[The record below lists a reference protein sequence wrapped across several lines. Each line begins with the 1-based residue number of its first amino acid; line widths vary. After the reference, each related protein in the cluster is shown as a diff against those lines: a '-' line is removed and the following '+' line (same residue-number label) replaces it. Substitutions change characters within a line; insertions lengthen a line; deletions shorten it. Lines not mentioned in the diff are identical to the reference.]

1 MHSND
6 KLNILTVKYVIIL
19 ITLGIPVSFFLMNR
33 TTSNIFE
40 EYQLAQKED
49 NITEVVLI
57 KDEYKNTTLIETITG
72 KKISLRAY
80 RFSIEREPLFDYLE
94 QGDSIYRMSSS
105 DTLYLHKT
113 NGKVIEFDVP

>member
-33 TTSNIFE
+33 TTSNVFE

-72 KKISLRAY
+72 KL
-80 RFSIEREPLFDYLE
+80 D
-94 QGDSIYRMSSS
+94 
-105 DTLYLHKT
+105 
-113 NGKVIEFDVP
+113 

>member
-33 TTSNIFE
+33 TTSNVFE

-49 NITEVVLI
+49 NIFI
-57 KDEYKNTTLIETITG
+57 
-72 KKISLRAY
+72 
-80 RFSIEREPLFDYLE
+80 
-94 QGDSIYRMSSS
+94 
-105 DTLYLHKT
+105 
-113 NGKVIEFDVP
+113 